1 MVLRLSAVC
10 GASGAAIRDGGG
22 QHRPSVVRGRPL
34 RRGQAVRNRP
44 GGFQVRHRGLF
55 IHQLGVLPSKCVTRD
70 ALLEMEVAEKP

>member
-44 GGFQVRHRGLF
+44 GGFQVRHRGESLNNN
-55 IHQLGVLPSKCVTRD
+55 HTTY
-70 ALLEMEVAEKP
+70 VANSAPTQRLNNRSM